1 MKNSGISSSFVLGF
15 FIALGLIVFGYE
27 LSESFLKA
35 KSLERTVSVKGL
47 AEEYVKADVAIFPIT
62 LQVADNDLN
71 YLNTKL
77 KSDLKK
83 TLDFLRSR
91 GFADSEISYTAPVV
105 NDKLAN
111 SYGNSNIKLRYSAR
125 VTVTVYTKKI
135 DKVLKLQKELLKLNE
150 EGVLIKVDPYNIQ
163 YIYTKLNSIKPK
175 MIEKATQNARKAA
188 QKFAK
193 DSHSKLGKIKQAFQ
207 GYFSIT
213 DRDSNTPY
221 IKKVRVVTNVIYY
234 LDD

>member
-1 MKNSGISSSFVLGF
+1 MKNSSIISSFILGL
-15 FIALGLIVFGYE
+15 FIAVGLIVFGYE
-27 LSESFLKA
+27 LSTVFLKV
-35 KSLERTVSVKGL
+35 KKLERTVSVKGL

-111 SYGNSNIKLRYSAR
+111 SYGNNNIKLRYDAR

-135 DKVLKLQKELLKLNE
+135 DKVLKLQKELFKLNS

-221 IKKVRVVTNVIYY
+221 IKKVRVVTNIIYY